1 MNKRF
6 LIFFGLSLTITFGLG
21 GIWLIKDR
29 SVSAYTN
36 PEPTHPFVEVNALA
50 LASRSGSVEDSK
62 ELVGEIIKVAGFD
75 SELRGFTASSIKD
88 RVGRAE
94 NNFQQGNSGGV
105 SEAKVVR
112 TLNGLVRKFNLPA
125 YVRTDIY
132 EVRKL
137 RLNLLSQFPQI
148 INQKNQPRQPISV
161 STNLDATMSPAES
174 VFVLGL
180 LIQQKLAN
188 PEYQQ
193 TYSERISRWTETH
206 NHSPGRNGPSN
217 PAPNRSREIRDAL
230 NSAASATSI
239 SDALQLSAM
248 TLNTLGIDQ

>member
-1 MNKRF
+1 M
-6 LIFFGLSLTITFGLG
+6 FFGLSLFVAIALG
-21 GIWLIKDR
+21 GFWMMKNG
-29 SVSAYTN
+29 SVSANTN
-36 PEPTHPFVEVNALA
+36 PESTHPFVEVNALA

-62 ELVGEIIKVAGFD
+62 ELIGEIIKVAGFD
-75 SELRGFTASSIKD
+75 SELRGFTASSIRD

-94 NNFQQGNSGGV
+94 NNFQLGNSSGIP
-105 SEAKVVR
+105 EAKVVR

-137 RLNLLSQFPQI
+137 RLSLLSQFPQI
-148 INQKNQPRQPISV
+148 INQKNQPRQPISI
-161 STNLDATMSPAES
+161 STNLDTTMSPAES

-206 NHSPGRNGPSN
+206 NHSPGRNGTSN
-217 PAPNRSREIRDAL
+217 PAPNRSREIREAL
-230 NSAASATSI
+230 SRAASTTPI
-239 SDALQLSAM
+239 SDALQLSTI
-248 TLNTLGIDQ
+248 TLNTMGIDQ